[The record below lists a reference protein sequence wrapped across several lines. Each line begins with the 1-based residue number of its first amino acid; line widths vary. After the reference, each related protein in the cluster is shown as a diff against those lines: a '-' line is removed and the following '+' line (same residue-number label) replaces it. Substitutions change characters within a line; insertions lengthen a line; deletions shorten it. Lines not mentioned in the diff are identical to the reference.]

1 MRVFSIILT
10 AVLLSTGIAFAK
22 DEVKDLYKEA
32 EGFVDAGDYAKAEE
46 ILKKLISSEPN
57 NAGYHKLLGDAYRK
71 GRKLEDALSEYEKA
85 KKLGGENAEL
95 LKGIGAAH
103 KWMRN
108 YDEAEM
114 AYQKAVKLSP
124 NDREARDDLEAIKLR
139 KGLRLKVMLGGWEPD
154 YTKESY
160 EAGLSYGGIDRL
172 DLNAGYSYADQIYYS
187 RHKVYGSGY
196 YFYNPDSYLKLQLAY
211 KDYNYPVDPA
221 VQKPNP
227 DSNSY
232 DTVRIFEVEGSHWF
246 KRVLR
251 GTLAYEYF
259 RPTFFHDKDS
269 AANNHKV
276 SVELYYIT
284 PLEYLRFKAMYAILR
299 DPDPG
304 KTEIK
309 GRNNPN
315 TPAGT
320 ATTTD
325 VQYQTQSLLGGGAE
339 FSMGRWNAELK
350 YMPNRDLDS
359 SYKYSILAGVGYDFT
374 ERVTGRFDYV
384 YDKYSSESNYAGK
397 TAKVY
402 LASVFYK
409 LDPFVDLGVGYKY
422 IDLPT
427 DNDSTGFLTISYK
440 TGLGL

>member
-1 MRVFSIILT
+1 MRVFNIILT

-32 EGFVDAGDYAKAEE
+32 EGLVDAGDYAKAEE

-71 GRKLEDALSEYEKA
+71 GRRLEDALSEYEKA
-85 KKLGGENAEL
+85 K
-95 LKGIGAAH
+95 
-103 KWMRN
+103 
-108 YDEAEM
+108 
-114 AYQKAVKLSP
+114 
-124 NDREARDDLEAIKLR
+124 
-139 KGLRLKVMLGGWEPD
+139 MLGGWEPD
-154 YTKESY
+154 YTQESY

-276 SVELYYIT
+276 SAELYYRT
-284 PLEYLRFKAMYAILR
+284 PLEYLIFKAMYAILR
-299 DPDPG
+299 DPDPD

-339 FSMGRWNAELK
+339 FSRGKWNAELK

-359 SYKYSILAGVGYDFT
+359 SYKYSVLAGAGYDFT

-397 TAKVY
+397 KAKVY

-440 TGLGL
+440 TGLGF